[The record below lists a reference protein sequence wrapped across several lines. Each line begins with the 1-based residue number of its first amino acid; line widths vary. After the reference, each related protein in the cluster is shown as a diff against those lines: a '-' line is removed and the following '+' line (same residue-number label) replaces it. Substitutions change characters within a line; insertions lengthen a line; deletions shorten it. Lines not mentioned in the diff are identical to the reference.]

1 MLNGLLYLHGLSRTS
16 AKVYIQLIGL
26 KGSNRKYKRDDKM
39 RALLPSDKSVPFLLV
54 SVAMEETET
63 AYRGKYINGNSG
75 DKPKSVIR
83 ISHCY
88 TTLRNPNDRFG
99 FIAFIRRF

>member
-1 MLNGLLYLHGLSRTS
+1 MKALSNAQWLALLTWTFPYKCKGI
-16 AKVYIQLIGL
+16 IQLIGL

-39 RALLPSDKSVPFLLV
+39 RALMPSDKSVPFLLA

-75 DKPKSVIR
+75 DKRK
-83 ISHCY
+83 
-88 TTLRNPNDRFG
+88 RNEE
-99 FIAFIRRF
+99 

>member
-39 RALLPSDKSVPFLLV
+39 RALMPSDKLVPFLLA
-54 SVAMEETET
+54 SVAMEET

-75 DKPKSVIR
+75 DKRK
-83 ISHCY
+83 
-88 TTLRNPNDRFG
+88 RNEE
-99 FIAFIRRF
+99 

>member
-1 MLNGLLYLHGLSRTS
+1 MKALSNAQWLALLTWTS
-16 AKVYIQLIGL
+16 HTSVKVYIQLIGL

-39 RALLPSDKSVPFLLV
+39 RALMPSDKSVPFLLA

-75 DKPKSVIR
+75 DKRK
-83 ISHCY
+83 
-88 TTLRNPNDRFG
+88 RNEE
-99 FIAFIRRF
+99 

>member
-39 RALLPSDKSVPFLLV
+39 RALMPSDKSVPFLLA

-63 AYRGKYINGNSG
+63 TYARKIFQW
-75 DKPKSVIR
+75 KFWKQKKEK
-83 ISHCY
+83 
-88 TTLRNPNDRFG
+88 
-99 FIAFIRRF
+99 

>member
-39 RALLPSDKSVPFLLV
+39 RALMPSDKSVPFLLEV
-54 SVAMEETET
+54 LPWKKQKQHTEENTSMEILEIKE
-63 AYRGKYINGNSG
+63 REMKN
-75 DKPKSVIR
+75 KQRKEQ
-83 ISHCY
+83 
-88 TTLRNPNDRFG
+88 
-99 FIAFIRRF
+99 

>member
-26 KGSNRKYKRDDKM
+26 KGSNRKDKRDDRM
-39 RALLPSDKSVPFLLV
+39 RALIPSDKSVPFLLA

-75 DKPKSVIR
+75 DKRK
-83 ISHCY
+83 
-88 TTLRNPNDRFG
+88 RNEE
-99 FIAFIRRF
+99 

>member
-39 RALLPSDKSVPFLLV
+39 RALMPSDKSVPFLLA

-63 AYRGKYINGNSG
+63 TYARKIYQWKFW
-75 DKPKSVIR
+75 KQKKEE
-83 ISHCY
+83 
-88 TTLRNPNDRFG
+88 
-99 FIAFIRRF
+99 